1 MGKQFYVEV
10 LIPSL
15 RRNSSKDMCGW
26 SKNLQTA
33 PKLHGICKIYT
44 WLFQLALDGA
54 VVMFFQFRSHV
65 LCMCKVKFDTVST
78 SRKYD
83 IVHNHLQC
91 CDLFKLFSINHVRE
105 TSSCLCNDIESCDH
119 NFFHC
124 PLYFKQCLNKPN
136 VHITSD
142 F

>member
-1 MGKQFYVEV
+1 MAISTSF
-10 LIPSL
+10 
-15 RRNSSKDMCGW
+15 
-26 SKNLQTA
+26 
-33 PKLHGICKIYT
+33 
-44 WLFQLALDGA
+44 DGA

-65 LCMCKVKFDTVST
+65 LCRRKVKFDTVST

-105 TSSCLCNDIESCDH
+105 SSSCLCNDIESCDH

-124 PLYFKQCLNKPN
+124 PLYFKQCLNKQDSYLMF
-136 VHITSD
+136 TSRLI
-142 F
+142 FNCMEARTSIEILISEFVFNSGTY